1 MKTYYPYPAN
11 DNKHKYYIIT
21 NTGKK
26 IYFGAFGYEHYTDGH
41 LDEARRQRYMMR
53 HRKRENWN
61 NPDTAGYYSK
71 WFLWSF
77 PTYKESYKKIK
88 NDVFKK
94 GLITKKQYDEYV
106 F

>member
-26 IYFGAFGYEHYTDGH
+26 VYFGAVGYEHYTDGH

-53 HRKRENWN
+53 HRKRQNWN
-61 NPDTAGYYSK
+61 NPDTAGY
-71 WFLWSF
+71 WSF
-77 PTYKESYKKIK
+77 NYLWLY
-88 NDVFKK
+88 N
-94 GLITKKQYDEYV
+94 TKKEAYDNIKKDLKKLINV
-106 F
+106 L